1 MILHQNIE
9 LFEDA
14 VRDIPLND
22 NHETHTLHI
31 AFVDSADKL

>member
-1 MILHQNIE
+1 MILHQNTI
-9 LFEDA
+9 LFENA

-31 AFVDSADKL
+31 AFVNNAVKL